1 MSKEYGRW
9 IPLAKNGEQS
19 GIWVDNSL
27 GISRGGVVGV
37 RTDDGSFLSTG
48 TNGLTAIVGDGA
60 TVTTGSPR
68 RLVIPNP
75 NTQAI
80 RALAVKVDTN
90 TAAVATKAAQE
101 DLDTLSSELSAKA
114 PMDTA
119 TLDTAGLVK
128 MAEDPG
134 DVSTGVITLITD
146 AATAIGLLEAKI
158 NQLMAA
164 QRSAGIIG

>member
-90 TAAVATKAAQE
+90 ATAVATKAEQS
-101 DLDTLSSELSAKA
+101 DLDTLAA
-114 PMDTA
+114 QTA
-119 TLDTAGLVK
+119 DFDTAGLARK
-128 MAEDPG
+128 AEDPG
-134 DVSTGVITLITD
+134 DVTVDTGDV
-146 AATAIGLLEAKI
+146 AAALVLLQDKI
-158 NQLMAA
+158 NALMAA
-164 QRSAGIIG
+164 QRAAAQIGSR

>member
-27 GISRGGVVGV
+27 GITRGGVLGV
-37 RTDDGSFLSTG
+37 RTDEGSFLSTG

-90 TAAVATKAAQE
+90 TAAVETKAAQT
-101 DLDTLSSELSAKA
+101 DLDALAA
-114 PMDTA
+114 QTA
-119 TLDTAGLVK
+119 DFDTAGLARK
-128 MAEDPG
+128 AEDPG
-134 DVSTGVITLITD
+134 DVTVDTGDV
-146 AATAIGLLEAKI
+146 AAALVLLQDKI
-158 NQLMAA
+158 NALMAA
-164 QRSAGIIG
+164 QRAAAQIGSR

>member
-37 RTDDGSFLSTG
+37 RTDEGSFLSTG

-90 TAAVATKAAQE
+90 TAAVATKAAQS
-101 DLDTLSSELSAKA
+101 DLDTLAA
-114 PMDTA
+114 QTA
-119 TLDTAGLVK
+119 DFDTAGLARK
-128 MAEDPG
+128 AEDPG
-134 DVSTGVITLITD
+134 DVTVDTGDV
-146 AATAIGLLEAKI
+146 AAALVLLQDKI
-158 NQLMAA
+158 NALMAA
-164 QRSAGIIG
+164 QRAAAQIGSR

>member
-27 GISRGGVVGV
+27 GITRGGVVGV
-37 RTDDGSFLSTG
+37 RTDEGSFLSTG

-90 TAAVATKAAQE
+90 ATAVATKAAQT
-101 DLDTLSSELSAKA
+101 DLDTLAA
-114 PMDTA
+114 QTA
-119 TLDTAGLVK
+119 DFDTAGLARK
-128 MAEDPG
+128 AEDPG
-134 DVSTGVITLITD
+134 DVTVDTGDV
-146 AATAIGLLEAKI
+146 AAALVLLQDKI
-158 NQLMAA
+158 NALMAA
-164 QRSAGIIG
+164 QRAAAQIGSR